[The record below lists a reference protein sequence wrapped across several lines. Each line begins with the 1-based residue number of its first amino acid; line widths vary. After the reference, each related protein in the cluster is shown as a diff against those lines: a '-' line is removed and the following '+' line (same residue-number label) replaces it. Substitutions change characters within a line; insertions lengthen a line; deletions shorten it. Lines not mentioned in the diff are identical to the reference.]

1 MQKHIKTL
9 FKDKIIFIAIAI
21 GITLLIGYLSLK
33 QFEGDSTFQ
42 FEQMDKIA
50 HAISYCV
57 LTLSWLLAIKDV
69 RLKSKLQNTI
79 ALSCMLYGMVIE
91 VLQTTLTTYRTASFL
106 DILANLVGIII
117 ALLLFKSVFKKIRA
131 I

>member
-1 MQKHIKTL
+1 M
-9 FKDKIIFIAIAI
+9 
-21 GITLLIGYLSLK
+21 K